1 MKVMITGLSGF
12 TGQYVKD
19 ELLQHGHDVVGL
31 SSDLT
36 DQAGLNAEIKTV
48 QPDAIIHLAAIAF
61 VAHGSANDF
70 YETNLIGTRNLLE
83 AIAIHHPKISSI
95 LLASSANIY
104 GNQTEGILSEQSPP
118 APVNDYAVSKLAME
132 NMAKLWQSKLPLFI
146 VRPFNYTGLNQNE
159 NFVIPKIVKHFKQ
172 KSDTIE
178 LGNLDVWREYNNVKS
193 IAQVYRQLIK
203 INPVGQTI
211 NICSGDTHSLKE
223 ILSYCQTITGHKIKV
238 TINPKFVRNN
248 ELKHL
253 AGDDA
258 LLQSLIGSYQF
269 TDIKDTLAW
278 MLEGRHQEAGSE

>member
-1 MKVMITGLSGF
+1 MKVMVTGLSGF

-36 DQAGLNAEIKTV
+36 DQTGLNTEIKTV

-70 YETNLIGTRNLLE
+70 YKTNLIGTRNLLE
-83 AIAIHHPKISSI
+83 AIATHHPKISSI

-104 GNQTEGILSEQSPP
+104 GNQTEGMLSEQSTP

-193 IAQVYRQLIK
+193 IAQVYRQLIEL
-203 INPVGQTI
+203 NPIGKTI
-211 NICSGDTHSLKE
+211 NICSGNTYSLKE
-223 ILSYCQTITGHKIKV
+223 ILSYCQTITGHKVNV
-238 TINPKFVRNN
+238 TVNPKFVRNN
-248 ELKHL
+248 ELKQL
-253 AGDDA
+253 SGDDT
-258 LLQSLIGSYQF
+258 LLQSLIGPYKF
-269 TDIKDTLAW
+269 TNIKDTLAW
-278 MLEGRHQEAGSE
+278 MLKKP